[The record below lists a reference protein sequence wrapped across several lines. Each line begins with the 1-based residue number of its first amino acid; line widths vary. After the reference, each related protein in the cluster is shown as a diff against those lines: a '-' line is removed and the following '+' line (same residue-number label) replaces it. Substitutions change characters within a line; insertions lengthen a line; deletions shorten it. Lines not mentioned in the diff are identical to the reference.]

1 MRVGK
6 IQMNKKQIWKIRKPS
21 LVVTTYKTD
30 VEMAQRLQRVLM
42 CVPLGRTIF
51 TDIYNCR
58 AHKYEICAARIWYI
72 DYQPYIFEKKVLYH
86 KFSSYY
92 IYICIQKSRNHIHQ
106 YINLCVI
113 KPLTSINK
121 ASTINER
128 YTLNHLSL
136 LLVMV
141 QEAWLT
147 KYDIIRSG
155 NVVHKAITAI
165 DLAITYGQQRSRTI
179 SSSCYTHSDRNMVY
193 LVFESNIART
203 NSLLTYWLYYWQLVN

>member
-1 MRVGK
+1 MFLWAVPYLQTFTTVAHINTKFVRLVYDTLTTSHTFLRRKFYIINSRV
-6 IQMNKKQIWKIRKPS
+6 I
-21 LVVTTYKTD
+21 T
-30 VEMAQRLQRVLM
+30 
-42 CVPLGRTIF
+42 
-51 TDIYNCR
+51 
-58 AHKYEICAARIWYI
+58 
-72 DYQPYIFEKKVLYH
+72 
-86 KFSSYY
+86 
-92 IYICIQKSRNHIHQ
+92 YICIQKSRNHIHQ

-165 DLAITYGQQRSRTI
+165 DLAITYGQHRSRTI
-179 SSSCYTHSDRNMVY
+179 SSSCYTQIVTWSTW
-193 LVFESNIART
+193 FSNQI
-203 NSLLTYWLYYWQLVN
+203 LLEPIRYWLIDCTIDNWLIKWKLIQLWFKV